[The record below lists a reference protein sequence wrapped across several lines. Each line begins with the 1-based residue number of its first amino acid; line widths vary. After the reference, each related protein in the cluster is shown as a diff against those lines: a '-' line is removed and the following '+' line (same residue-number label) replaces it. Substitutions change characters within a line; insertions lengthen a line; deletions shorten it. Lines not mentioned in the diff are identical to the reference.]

1 MTEINS
7 LGAQTAVSPQA
18 IKAAM
23 TGELINLTQP
33 QPGLLKPG
41 ETAQAE
47 VLTLKQSGSEFQ
59 MLLRIL
65 QSNGNQAQVQAN
77 ASQPLAPGSQVT
89 VSQPQSDRLAVMVQ
103 QANASNV
110 ATLTQLDTGKVP
122 VGTLLQGKVLTSQLL
137 QDPGASTTFRSLD
150 QQPVRQR

>member
-23 TGELINLTQP
+23 TGELLNLTQA

-41 ETAQAE
+41 ETAQGE

-59 MLLRIL
+59 LVLRLLL
-65 QSNGNQAQVQAN
+65 ANGTQAQVQPN

-89 VSQPQSDRLAVMVQ
+89 VSQPQGDRLALMVQ
-103 QANASNV
+103 QANASAV
-110 ATLTQLDTGKVP
+110 STLTQLDTSKVP

-137 QDPGASTTFRSLD
+137 QNPGAQATFRSL
-150 QQPVRQR
+150 PRPAPP